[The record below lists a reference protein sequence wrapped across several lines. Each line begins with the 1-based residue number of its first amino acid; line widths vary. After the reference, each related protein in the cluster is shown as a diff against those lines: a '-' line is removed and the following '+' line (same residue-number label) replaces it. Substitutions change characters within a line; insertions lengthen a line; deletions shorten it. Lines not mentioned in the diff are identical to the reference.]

1 MLFTTLLL
9 KAAEEQPPP
18 LIDMDGTILVQL
30 GFFLLLWIVLW
41 KFLFQPFLKV
51 RDDRAHGI
59 EGSRKAA
66 AEMEATARDAVKKYD
81 EAFNRAKLRGAE
93 ERQKLRG
100 EAAAHERQVLGAARE
115 EAQRSLGTARAKI
128 SDDSAKARQQLDTQ
142 ASVIAKQV
150 ASRILGR
157 EVA

>member
-1 MLFTTLLL
+1 MFFMTLLL
-9 KAAEEQPPP
+9 RAEEAPPP
-18 LIDMDGTILVQL
+18 LIDLDGTILVQL

-51 RDDRAHGI
+51 RDDRAQGI
-59 EGSRKAA
+59 EGSRKQAA
-66 AEMEATARDAVKKYD
+66 DMEAQAREAVKRYD

-93 ERQKLRG
+93 ERQKLRT
-100 EAAAHERQVLGAARE
+100 EAAAHERQVLGVARE
-115 EAQRSLGTARAKI
+115 ESQRALTAARGKI
-128 SDDSAKARQQLDTQ
+128 STDAGKAKQQLDTQ
-142 ASVIAKQV
+142 ASAIAKQV

>member
-1 MLFTTLLL
+1 MFFMTLLL
-9 KAAEEQPPP
+9 RAEEGPPP
-18 LIDMDGTILVQL
+18 LIDVDGTILVQL
-30 GFFLLLWIVLW
+30 GLFLLLWIVLW

-59 EGSRKAA
+59 EGSRKQA
-66 AEMEATARDAVKKYD
+66 AEMEASAREAVKRYD

-93 ERQKLRG
+93 ERQKLRT

-115 EAQRSLGTARAKI
+115 EAQRSLGAARAKI
-128 SDDSAKARQQLDTQ
+128 GADAGKAKQPLDTQ
-142 ASVIAKQV
+142 AAAIAKQV

>member
-1 MLFTTLLL
+1 MFLMTLLMR
-9 KAAEEQPPP
+9 AEEAPPP

-41 KFLFQPFLKV
+41 KLLFQPFLKV
-51 RDDRAHGI
+51 RDQRAEGI
-59 EGSRKAA
+59 EGSRQQAA
-66 AEMEATARDAVKKYD
+66 DMEAQAREAVKRYD
-81 EAFNRAKLRGAE
+81 ETFNRAKLRGAD
-93 ERQKLRG
+93 ERQKLRT

-115 EAQRSLGTARAKI
+115 EAQRALGSARAKI
-128 SDDSAKARQQLDTQ
+128 AGDADKARQQLDSQ
-142 ASVIAKQV
+142 AAAIAKQV

>member
-1 MLFTTLLL
+1 MFLMTLLL
-9 KAAEEQPPP
+9 RAEEAPPP
-18 LIDMDGTILVQL
+18 LIDLDGTVLVQL

-59 EGSRKAA
+59 EGSRKQA
-66 AEMEATARDAVKKYD
+66 AEMEAQAREAVKRYD

-93 ERQKLRG
+93 ERQKLRT

-115 EAQRSLGTARAKI
+115 ESQRVLGAARSKI
-128 SDDSAKARQQLDTQ
+128 AADAAKAKLKLDAQ
-142 ASVIAKQV
+142 ALLSPSCDVN
-150 ASRILGR
+150 
-157 EVA
+157 

>member
-9 KAAEEQPPP
+9 RTAEEQPPP
-18 LIDMDGTILVQL
+18 LIDLDGTVLVQL

-41 KFLFQPFLKV
+41 RFLFQPFLKL
-51 RDDRAHGI
+51 RDERAHNI

-81 EAFNRAKLRGAE
+81 DAFSRAKLRGAE
-93 ERQKLRG
+93 ERQKLRS

-115 EAQRSLGTARAKI
+115 EAQRSLGVARGKIATDTSKAKQ
-128 SDDSAKARQQLDTQ
+128 ALDTQ
-142 ASVIAKQV
+142 AQVIAKQV

>member
-9 KAAEEQPPP
+9 KAEEAPPP

-66 AEMEATARDAVKKYD
+66 AEMEASAREAVKRYD

-100 EAAAHERQVLGAARE
+100 EAAAHERQVLGAARDE
-115 EAQRSLGTARAKI
+115 SQKVLGAARAKI
-128 SDDSAKARQQLDTQ
+128 TADAAKAKQQLDSQ
-142 ASVIAKQV
+142 AALIAKQV